1 MEREKQRL
9 AKSQKISKVSG
20 WVLVVLLSV
29 FVLFTIFSVR
39 HLMERLDDIRRHPFQ
54 VMDAGGTLQNDMDRI
69 RNSFEQLKHINTPKV
84 VEEIRNEISLIYED
98 TDRQMEI
105 LRESYLGDQ
114 EDLEKLSELMDEI
127 GKEQDAF
134 LDYAAADD
142 RSEDEIVSYSTRH
155 LEELYQEFD
164 SQLGEV
170 LDFARNKVG
179 YFYFEADRFCFFAI
193 LTSCLVFGAA
203 LIILFIYKYLLGRQT
218 EQLKRQNQLF
228 ELLSKNIDNI
238 FMINDLHHP
247 ERNYISENAG
257 RILGFKPDPKKVSP
271 TLLFEYMDEQDRE
284 KVKQVFDT
292 VGESYWSCTF
302 HYRHPALAG
311 ERIFLLQTYRIW
323 TEGEDR
329 FITVL
334 TDQTQILSTQKEL
347 EAAIQQAEKANRAK
361 SEFLSRMSHEIRTPM
376 NGIIGMGMIAMQ
388 NLGDSSRVED
398 CIRKINL
405 SSRHLL
411 TLINEVLDMSKIESG
426 RIEIKREVFDFRLFL
441 EGGSIILR
449 IAKLDEDSTTVWLKF
464 EVSDTG
470 CGIEEKNY
478 EKIFMPFEQEH
489 EDISHVYGGTG
500 LGLSISRR
508 FAELMDGRLTVSSQ
522 VGKGSTFTLTM
533 PFGRVEKRES
543 CESRERRE
551 TDFSHLRVLAVDD
564 DPDCLTHIKL
574 LLKKLGTKADTA
586 GSCEEA
592 VEKARLAHS
601 EGEDYDVCLADWK
614 MPSGDGV
621 ETIRRLRKLPGRKIA
636 AALVTA
642 YDTDEIRKDAELAG
656 AACVVEKP
664 LFESTLSALLTKLL
678 KEKQQE
684 KQEEKQEEKTAQK
697 SQNFPEGNFGGLRF
711 LVVEDNDLNREI
723 AVTLFSS
730 FGAEV
735 ETAVNGKEAV
745 EAFETSEPGF
755 FDLIL
760 MDVQMPVMDGYEA
773 TRIIRSLDREDGRE
787 IPILAMTAN
796 AFSED
801 KAKSMACG
809 MDGHISKPI
818 DLKEVVE
825 KIERVLKKR
834 GKG

>member
-1 MEREKQRL
+1 M
-9 AKSQKISKVSG
+9 
-20 WVLVVLLSV
+20 
-29 FVLFTIFSVR
+29 
-39 HLMERLDDIRRHPFQ
+39 
-54 VMDAGGTLQNDMDRI
+54 
-69 RNSFEQLKHINTPKV
+69 
-84 VEEIRNEISLIYED
+84 
-98 TDRQMEI
+98 
-105 LRESYLGDQ
+105 
-114 EDLEKLSELMDEI
+114 
-127 GKEQDAF
+127 
-134 LDYAAADD
+134 
-142 RSEDEIVSYSTRH
+142 
-155 LEELYQEFD
+155 
-164 SQLGEV
+164 
-170 LDFARNKVG
+170 
-179 YFYFEADRFCFFAI
+179 
-193 LTSCLVFGAA
+193 
-203 LIILFIYKYLLGRQT
+203 
-218 EQLKRQNQLF
+218 
-228 ELLSKNIDNI
+228 
-238 FMINDLHHP
+238 
-247 ERNYISENAG
+247 
-257 RILGFKPDPKKVSP
+257 
-271 TLLFEYMDEQDRE
+271 
-284 KVKQVFDT
+284 
-292 VGESYWSCTF
+292 
-302 HYRHPALAG
+302 
-311 ERIFLLQTYRIW
+311 
-323 TEGEDR
+323 
-329 FITVL
+329 
-334 TDQTQILSTQKEL
+334 
-347 EAAIQQAEKANRAK
+347 
-361 SEFLSRMSHEIRTPM
+361 
-376 NGIIGMGMIAMQ
+376 
-388 NLGDSSRVED
+388 
-398 CIRKINL
+398 
-405 SSRHLL
+405 
-411 TLINEVLDMSKIESG
+411 
-426 RIEIKREVFDFRLFL
+426 
-441 EGGSIILR
+441 
-449 IAKLDEDSTTVWLKF
+449 
-464 EVSDTG
+464 
-470 CGIEEKNY
+470 
-478 EKIFMPFEQEH
+478 
-489 EDISHVYGGTG
+489 
-500 LGLSISRR
+500 
-508 FAELMDGRLTVSSQ
+508 
-522 VGKGSTFTLTM
+522 
-533 PFGRVEKRES
+533 EKRES

-592 VEKARLAHS
+592 VEKARLAHT

-825 KIERVLKKR
+825 KIKRVLKKR